1 MYIINSFISNIQ
13 LSKIN
18 INRRGKDVNLW
29 LRSFGIVPSFVCET
43 VEFIYNVLLIKKV
56 IFLTLKKMFFFKYY
70 RRNNSASIYEWDKKE
85 RENWVSGF

>member
-43 VEFIYNVLLIKKV
+43 VEFIYNVL
-56 IFLTLKKMFFFKYY
+56 
-70 RRNNSASIYEWDKKE
+70 
-85 RENWVSGF
+85 